1 MYYAM
6 HADSPKASG
15 FEFLGR
21 RNENA
26 GVEVTKVAKPVKSAL
41 KDSRN
46 VGDHC
51 TRILCD
57 LQL

>member
-1 MYYAM
+1 MPCM
-6 HADSPKASG
+6 QTLQRQVDLNS
-15 FEFLGR
+15 LGD
-21 RNENA
+21 ENA